1 MPHFEM
7 LPKVQLKLYFPPAII
22 FSIMAFPLSP
32 GAEPG
37 CRAAAQP
44 ASCSSSLSPQ
54 RLTIGIIGGG
64 QLGRMMIYRA
74 KKLGFR
80 FAVLDADPEAPAAAL
95 ADIFIQGSL
104 KDEKAIKQLTAAADV
119 CTYEIEHIN
128 AAALETR
135 QAAGSL
141 IYPAPATLRTIQD
154 KLLQKELFCQKN
166 IPTAPWFAEDKPAAA
181 DFSQRRFPLVQ
192 KTRREGYDGRGV
204 RILKDPGDA
213 PLPAPSLFEDMV
225 DIDKELA
232 VMAARGRDGSLAV
245 YPAVEMTFNPEHN
258 ICDTVIA
265 PARISGETADRVRD
279 IALRAV
285 SALEGVGIF
294 GVEFFLDRQGRVLL
308 NEVAPR
314 PHNSGHYTMEACVT
328 CQFEQHLRAVAG
340 LPLGDPRLIQ
350 PAVMF
355 NLLGE
360 PDGSGTPRIEGYAEA
375 LGVPGLSLHLY
386 GKSETRPF
394 RKMGH
399 ATVTAETL
407 GEALEKADYVRSVLK
422 IKGRAHGE
430 TV

>member
-1 MPHFEM
+1 
-7 LPKVQLKLYFPPAII
+7 
-22 FSIMAFPLSP
+22 
-32 GAEPG
+32 
-37 CRAAAQP
+37 
-44 ASCSSSLSPQ
+44 
-54 RLTIGIIGGG
+54 
-64 QLGRMMIYRA
+64 MMIYRA
-74 KKLGFR
+74 KTLGFR
-80 FAVLDADPEAPAAAL
+80 FAVLDADPAAPAASL

-104 KDEKAIKQLTAAADV
+104 KDEEAIKKLTAAADV

-128 AAALETR
+128 AAALETQR
-135 QAAGSL
+135 AAGKL
-141 IYPAPATLRTIQD
+141 IYPSPATLRTIQD
-154 KLLQKELFCQKN
+154 KLLQKKLFSREN
-166 IPTAPWFAEDKPAAA
+166 IPTAPWFAEDDPAAA
-181 DFSQRRFPLVQ
+181 DLSQRRFPLVQ
-192 KTRREGYDGRGV
+192 KTRRGGYDGRGV
-204 RILKDPGDA
+204 RVLQNPGDA
-213 PLPAPSLFEDMV
+213 PLPAPSLFEDMI

-265 PARISGETADRVRD
+265 PARISGETAALVRD

-285 SALEGVGIF
+285 SALEGVGVF
-294 GVEFFLDRQGRVLL
+294 GVELFLDKRGRVLL

-340 LPLGDPRLIQ
+340 LPLGDSRLIR

-360 PDGSGTPRIEGYAEA
+360 PDSRGAPRIEGYAEA
-375 LGVPGLSLHLY
+375 LSVPGLSLHLY

-422 IKGRAHGE
+422 VRGGAYRG
-430 TV
+430 TL